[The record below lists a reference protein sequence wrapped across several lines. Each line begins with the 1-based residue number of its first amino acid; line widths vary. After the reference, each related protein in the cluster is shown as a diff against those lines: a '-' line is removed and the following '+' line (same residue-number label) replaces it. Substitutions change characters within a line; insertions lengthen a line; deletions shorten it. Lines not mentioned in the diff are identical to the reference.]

1 MYEDDA
7 TRRQIQLQNAGYS
20 AGYGYEIPD
29 QNPFN
34 QHDPFSMSNNI
45 APPTNVQMAIMS
57 QQQQQLLMQQ
67 QQQQQFPQ
75 QNMMMVSHGQYQAQ
89 QIPYMASANPF
100 GDLFTYQHTS
110 TPPNGNNS
118 LL

>member
-20 AGYGYEIPD
+20 AGYEYEIPD

-110 TPPNGNNS
+110 TPPNGNHS